1 MTARE
6 EFLQVLRAHHGIYL
20 DALWGFRMVR
30 TQIEQ
35 TQSLSLKHGNSSATT
50 AQELD
55 EVVLFVGDKDP
66 AEHRVEHVAKLGWF
80 KKRNSPGE
88 LNYVILGN
96 LLLVSIFS
104 FWEENYRSLIAL
116 ELSIAKERLLIPV
129 LGDVRLLQNDIIHH
143 SAVATERI
151 ERCEVLRWFKP
162 GDQISL
168 NEQQVDTIVCEIRN
182 SIRALGTPPTT

>member
-35 TQSLSLKHGNSSATT
+35 AQSLSLKHENPSATT
-50 AQELD
+50 AKELD

-66 AEHRVEHVAKLGWF
+66 AEHRVEHVAKMGWF

-88 LNYVILGN
+88 LNYVFLGN

-116 ELSIAKERLLIPV
+116 ELSIAKEQLLIPV
-129 LGDVRLLQNDIIHH
+129 LGDIRLLRNDIIHH

-162 GDQISL
+162 GDRISL
-168 NEQQVDTIVCEIRN
+168 EEQQVDTIVCEIRN
-182 SIRALGTPPTT
+182 SIGALGTPPAT